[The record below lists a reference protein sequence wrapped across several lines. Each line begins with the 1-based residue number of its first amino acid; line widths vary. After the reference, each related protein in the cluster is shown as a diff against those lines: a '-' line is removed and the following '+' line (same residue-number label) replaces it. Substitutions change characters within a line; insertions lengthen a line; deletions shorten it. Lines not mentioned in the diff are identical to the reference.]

1 MYKGYKIYK
10 NNLGR
15 WCVHNSQS
23 PYGKE
28 SDHKVFGTQQ
38 QCKEYINQ
46 LVLTPPAPVPGQ

>member
-28 SDHKVFGTQQ
+28 SDHKVFGTPQ

-46 LVLTPPAPVPGQ
+46 VVLTPPAPVPGQ